1 MNHMKY
7 LLITI
12 ILSVIIYACAARTY
26 HPHSFSFDDK
36 AVVDYSKNE
45 PDLDNSITNDYVTS
59 VNDDIPPPHT
69 EYAKMARYLVH
80 RSDWTSMG
88 TNSLQFPG
96 FPMVNIISIAD
107 SPRNEKS
114 TGNVYFYLTDLDFTG
129 QDLAKD
135 NKMTMMLTQDQD
147 MSCRKSNTDSME
159 PTCAR
164 IMLTGSI
171 QKLEPNDKEYVFAL
185 NSMVSRHPAS
195 KKWVVT
201 HKFYLC
207 KLMIQ
212 NIVVLD
218 YYGGPHYVTISDY
231 YNANY
236 DSNMDHVKLI
246 DDGKSTTY
254 KRKTIKTENFE
265 GDDFGEGS
273 DDKTVFIRIHK
284 EIDIIRKRN

>member
-1 MNHMKY
+1 MKNF
-7 LLITI
+7 LITI
-12 ILSVIIYACAARTY
+12 ILSAIIYGCAARTY
-26 HPHSFSFDDK
+26 HPYSFSFDDK
-36 AVVDYSKNE
+36 PVDDYSKYD
-45 PDLDNSITNDYVTS
+45 PDLDNSIRDDYATS
-59 VNDDIPPPHT
+59 VNEDVPPPHT

-107 SPRNEKS
+107 SARNEKS

-147 MSCRKSNTDSME
+147 MSCRKTNTDSME

-171 QKLEPNDKEYVFAL
+171 QKLEPNSKEYSFAL

-201 HKFYLC
+201 HTFYLC

-236 DSNMDHVKLI
+236 DWDVDHVKLI
-246 DDGKSTTY
+246 DNGKNTIY
-254 KRKTIKTENFE
+254 KRKTIKTEDIDS
-265 GDDFGEGS
+265 DDISAGS
-273 DDKTVFIRIHK
+273 DEKTVFIRIHK
-284 EIDIIRKRN
+284 EIDIIRKKN